1 MPGANAAAAWKEMGG
16 AVGILESFVDFACE
30 VSVIVG
36 AIALTRIVGANSAPS
51 DFTKPSTPAFAVAIL
66 A

>member
-1 MPGANAAAAWKEMGG
+1 MTFDHVFFHAVISCIPAAG
-16 AVGILESFVDFACE
+16 V

-36 AIALTRIVGANSAPS
+36 AMALIRTTEANSAPS
-51 DFTKPSTPAFAVAIL
+51 DFTNPSTPAFAVAIL